1 MNYYIG
7 LDIGGTKIAG
17 ALVSASGKILTRTKT
32 STPKRVKPKD
42 IYTCVTDAI
51 DELIHVAG
59 ISLSS
64 IKGNIP
70 YSLKGIGVGVPGI
83 VDTRNHHILA
93 APNIALTGFPL
104 SALLKKKYRKPVVM
118 TNDVNAGLLGEAW
131 LGAAKGLSHVVG
143 IFPGTGVGGAVI
155 CDGKLLLGAQG
166 AATELGHVIV
176 DVDGP
181 LCHCGNR
188 GCLESLTSRWAIE
201 RDIRLAVKAG
211 HNTIVSKL
219 NDGKLDMIKS
229 RILKEALSKNDA
241 VVKSV
246 MAKAARV
253 LGKTAVSLNH
263 TFNPQAIIFGGG
275 VIKACGNFILPIVI
289 KEVNADPFFKK
300 FNTCR
305 ILPSKLGDDAV
316 LLGAARLLQQL

>member
-42 IYTCVTDAI
+42 IYACITDAI
-51 DELIHVAG
+51 DELIHAG
-59 ISLSS
+59 D
-64 IKGNIP
+64 IKRAYI
-70 YSLKGIGVGVPGI
+70 KGIGVGVPGI
-83 VDTRNHHILA
+83 VDTQNHHILA

-104 SALLKKKYRKPVVM
+104 SASLKRKYHMRVMM

-131 LGAAKGLSHVVG
+131 LGAAKGLAHVVG

-155 CDGKLLLGAQG
+155 IDGKLLLGAQG

-176 DVDGP
+176 SLDGP

-188 GCLESLTSRWAIE
+188 GCLEALTSRWAIE
-201 RDIRLAVKAG
+201 RDIRLAVKSG
-211 HNTIVSKL
+211 KSTIVTKL
-219 NDGKLDMIKS
+219 NDGNLNMIKS
-229 RILKEALSKNDA
+229 RILKEALGKNDA

-246 MAKAARV
+246 VGKAALV

-275 VIKACGNFILPIVI
+275 VIKACGDFILPIII

-316 LLGAARLLQQL
+316 MLGAARLAQQS

>member
-17 ALVSASGKILTRTKT
+17 ALVSASGKVLTRTKT
-32 STPKRVKPKD
+32 STPKKVKPRD
-42 IYTCVTDAI
+42 IYTCITDAI
-51 DELIHVAG
+51 DELVHSGG
-59 ISLSS
+59 INSS
-64 IKGNIP
+64 CI
-70 YSLKGIGVGVPGI
+70 KGIGVGVPGI

-104 SALLKKKYRKPVVM
+104 SPLLKRKYHKRVVM
-118 TNDVNAGLLGEAW
+118 ANDVNAGLLGEAW
-131 LGAAKGLSHVVG
+131 LGAARGLLHVVG

-155 CDGKLLLGAQG
+155 GDGKLLLGAQG

-176 DVDGP
+176 SIDGP

-188 GCLESLTSRWAIE
+188 GCLEALTSRWAIE
-201 RDIRLAVKAG
+201 RDIRLAVKSG
-211 HNTIVSKL
+211 RPTIVTQL

-229 RILKEALSKNDA
+229 RILKEALGKNDA
-241 VVKSV
+241 VVKAV
-246 MAKAARV
+246 MTKAAV
-253 LGKTAVSLNH
+253 ALGKAAVSLNH
-263 TFNPQAIIFGGG
+263 TFNPQAIILGGG
-275 VIKACGNFILPIVI
+275 VIKACGDFILPIVTREL
-289 KEVNADPFFKK
+289 KADPFFKK

-316 LLGAARLLQQL
+316 ILGAARLAQQS

>member
-17 ALVSASGKILTRTKT
+17 ALVSASGKIISRNKT
-32 STPKRVKPKD
+32 STPKKVKSKD
-42 IYTCVTDAI
+42 IYICVTDAI
-51 DELIHVAG
+51 DELIHASG
-59 ISLSS
+59 IKPAS
-64 IKGNIP
+64 I
-70 YSLKGIGVGVPGI
+70 KGIGVGVPGI

-93 APNIALTGFPL
+93 APNISLTGFPL
-104 SALLKKKYRKPVVM
+104 SAYLKRKYHKRVVM
-118 TNDVNAGLLGEAW
+118 ANDVNAGLLGEAW
-131 LGAAKGLSHVVG
+131 LGAAKGLLHVIG

-155 CDGKLLLGAQG
+155 SDGKLLLGAQG

-176 DVDGP
+176 SLDGP
-181 LCHCGNR
+181 ICHCGNR
-188 GCLESLTSRWAIE
+188 GCLEALTSRWAIE
-201 RDIRLAVKAG
+201 RDIRSAVKAG
-211 HNTIVSKL
+211 RKTIVTKL

-229 RILKEALSKNDA
+229 RILKEALAKNDQ
-241 VVKSV
+241 VVRSV
-246 MAKAARV
+246 MAKAAMV

-275 VIKACGNFILPIVI
+275 VIKACGDFMLPIVA
-289 KEVNADPFFKK
+289 KELKADPFFKK

-316 LLGAARLLQQL
+316 ILGAARLVQQP

>member
-42 IYTCVTDAI
+42 IYHCVTDAI
-51 DELIHVAG
+51 DELIHG
-59 ISLSS
+59 GGTSLSS
-64 IKGNIP
+64 IA
-70 YSLKGIGVGVPGI
+70 GIGVGVPGI
-83 VDTRNHHILA
+83 VDTRHNRILA
-93 APNIALTGFPL
+93 APNISLTGFPL
-104 SALLKKKYRKPVVM
+104 SASLKRKYRKPVVM

-131 LGAAKGLSHVVG
+131 AGAAKGLSHVVG

-155 CDGKLLLGAQG
+155 SDGKLLLGAQG
-166 AATELGHVIV
+166 AATELGHVIMS
-176 DVDGP
+176 VDGP

-188 GCLESLTSRWAIE
+188 GCLEALTSRWAIE

-211 HNTIVSKL
+211 KDTVVLKL
-219 NDGKLDMIKS
+219 NDGKLEMIKS
-229 RILKEALSKNDA
+229 RILKEALSKNDT
-241 VVKSV
+241 VVKAV
-246 MAKAARV
+246 LTKAARV
-253 LGKTAVSLNH
+253 LGKAAVSLNH
-263 TFNPQAIIFGGG
+263 TFNPQAIILGGG
-275 VIKACGNFILPIVI
+275 VIKACGDFILPIVI

-305 ILPSKLGDDAV
+305 VLSSKLGDDAV
-316 LLGAARLLQQL
+316 MLGAARLVQQPC

>member
-17 ALVSASGKILTRTKT
+17 ALVSGTGKILTRTKT
-32 STPKRVKPKD
+32 STPKKVKAKD
-42 IYTCVTDAI
+42 IYTCITDAI
-51 DELIHVAG
+51 DELIHAG
-59 ISLSS
+59 GVLRSL
-64 IKGNIP
+64 I
-70 YSLKGIGVGVPGI
+70 KGIGVGVPGI
-83 VDTRNHHILA
+83 VDTRNNHILA

-104 SALLKKKYRKPVVM
+104 SVSLKRKYRM
-118 TNDVNAGLLGEAW
+118 RIAMANDVNAGLLGEAW

-155 CDGKLLLGAQG
+155 IDGKLLLGAQG

-176 DVDGP
+176 SIDGP

-188 GCLESLTSRWAIE
+188 GCLEALTSRWAIE

-211 HNTIVSKL
+211 RNTIVTKL

-246 MAKAARV
+246 MTKAARV
-253 LGKTAVSLNH
+253 LGKSAVSLNH

-275 VIKACGNFILPIVI
+275 VIKACGHFILPIVA
-289 KEVNADPFFKK
+289 KEINADPFFKK
-300 FNTCR
+300 FNTCK
-305 ILPSKLGDDAV
+305 ILPSRLGDDAV
-316 LLGAARLLQQL
+316 LLGAARLAQQS

>member
-32 STPKRVKPKD
+32 STPKKVKTKD

-51 DELIHVAG
+51 DELIHSGG
-59 ISLSS
+59 IKPSF
-64 IKGNIP
+64 I
-70 YSLKGIGVGVPGI
+70 KGIGVGVPGI
-83 VDTRNHHILA
+83 VDTRNHQILA

-104 SALLKKKYRKPVVM
+104 SDSLKRKFHTRVVM
-118 TNDVNAGLLGEAW
+118 ANDVNAGLLGEAW

-155 CDGKLLLGAQG
+155 SDGKLLLGAQG

-176 DVDGP
+176 SLDGP

-188 GCLESLTSRWAIE
+188 GCLEAMTSRWAIE

-211 HNTIVSKL
+211 RRTIVTEL
-219 NDGKLDMIKS
+219 NDGKFDMIKS

-246 MAKAARV
+246 LTKVAV
-253 LGKTAVSLNH
+253 ILGKTSVSLNH

-275 VIKACGNFILPIVI
+275 VIKACGHFMLPIVT
-289 KEVNADPFFKK
+289 KEVKADPFFKR

-305 ILPSKLGDDAV
+305 ILSSKLGDDATM
-316 LLGAARLLQQL
+316 LGAARLAQQP

>member
-7 LDIGGTKIAG
+7 LDIGGTKISG
-17 ALVSASGKILTRTKT
+17 ALVSATGKILTRTKT
-32 STPKRVKPKD
+32 ATPKRVKPKD

-51 DELIHVAG
+51 DELVHAG
-59 ISLSS
+59 GVKPSL
-64 IKGNIP
+64 I
-70 YSLKGIGVGVPGI
+70 KGIGVGVPGI

-104 SALLKKKYRKPVVM
+104 SDSLKRKFHKRVVM
-118 TNDVNAGLLGEAW
+118 INDVNAGLLGEAW

-155 CDGKLLLGAQG
+155 SDGQLLLGTQG
-166 AATELGHVIV
+166 AAAELGHMILSL
-176 DVDGP
+176 DGP
-181 LCHCGNR
+181 MCHCGNH
-188 GCLESLTSRWAIE
+188 GCLEALTSRWAIE

-211 HNTIVSKL
+211 KKTMVTEL
-219 NDGKLDMIKS
+219 NDGKLNMVKS

-241 VVKSV
+241 VVKTV
-246 MAKAARV
+246 LAKVAMV
-253 LGKTAVSLNH
+253 LGRASVSLNH

-275 VIKACGNFILPIVI
+275 VIKACGHFILPIVI
-289 KEVNADPFFKK
+289 KEMNADPFFKK

-316 LLGAARLLQQL
+316 ILGAARLAQQP

>member
-32 STPKRVKPKD
+32 STPKKVKPKAVY
-42 IYTCVTDAI
+42 ICVLDAI
-51 DELIHVAG
+51 EELLQIGGVDPAAV
-59 ISLSS
+59 
-64 IKGNIP
+64 
-70 YSLKGIGVGVPGI
+70 KGIGVGVPGI

-104 SALLKKKYRKPVVM
+104 SVNLKKKFRKRVVM

-155 CDGKLLLGAQG
+155 SDGKLLLGTQG

-176 DVDGP
+176 SLDGP
-181 LCHCGNR
+181 LCHCGNH
-188 GCLESLTSRWAIE
+188 GCLEALTSRWAIE
-201 RDIRLAVKAG
+201 RDIRLAIKSG
-211 HNTIVSKL
+211 QKSIILKL

-229 RILKEALSKNDA
+229 RVLKEALSQHDP
-241 VVKSV
+241 VVKTV
-246 MAKAARV
+246 LARTARV
-253 LGKTAVSLNH
+253 LGKAAISLNH

-275 VIKACGNFILPIVI
+275 VIKACGDFILPIVS
-289 KEVNADPFFKK
+289 KELKADPFFRK

-316 LLGAARLLQQL
+316 LLGAARLAQQP

>member
-32 STPKRVKPKD
+32 STPKKVKPKD
-42 IYTCVTDAI
+42 IYTCITDAI
-51 DELIHVAG
+51 DELIHASG
-59 ISLSS
+59 IKSS
-64 IKGNIP
+64 DI
-70 YSLKGIGVGVPGI
+70 KGIGVGVPGI

-104 SALLKKKYRKPVVM
+104 SASLKQKYHKRVEIL
-118 TNDVNAGLLGEAW
+118 NDVNAGLLGEAW
-131 LGAAKGLSHVVG
+131 LGAAKGMAHVVG

-155 CDGKLLLGAQG
+155 SDGKLLLGAQG

-176 DVDGP
+176 KLDGP

-188 GCLESLTSRWAIE
+188 GCLEALTSRWAIE
-201 RDIRLAVKAG
+201 RDIRLAVKSG
-211 HNTIVSKL
+211 QKTIVSKL

-246 MAKAARV
+246 LTKAARV
-253 LGKTAVSLNH
+253 LGRVSVSLNH

-275 VIKACGNFILPIVI
+275 VIKACGNYMLPIVT
-289 KEVNADPFFKK
+289 KEVNADPFFKR

-305 ILPSKLGDDAV
+305 ILSSKLGDDATM
-316 LLGAARLLQQL
+316 LGAARLAQQP

>member
-32 STPKRVKPKD
+32 STPKKVKPKD
-42 IYTCVTDAI
+42 IYTCITDAI
-51 DELIHVAG
+51 DELIHASG
-59 ISLSS
+59 IKSS
-64 IKGNIP
+64 DI
-70 YSLKGIGVGVPGI
+70 KGIGVGVPGI

-104 SALLKKKYRKPVVM
+104 SASLKQKYHKRVEIL
-118 TNDVNAGLLGEAW
+118 NDVNAGLLGEAW
-131 LGAAKGLSHVVG
+131 LGAAKGMAHVVG

-155 CDGKLLLGAQG
+155 SDGKLLLGAQG

-176 DVDGP
+176 KLDGP

-188 GCLESLTSRWAIE
+188 GCLEALTSRWAIE
-201 RDIRLAVKAG
+201 REIRLAVKSG
-211 HNTIVSKL
+211 KKTIVTTL

-246 MAKAARV
+246 LTQVAVV

-275 VIKACGNFILPIVI
+275 VIKACGDFMLPIVI
-289 KEVNADPFFKK
+289 KEVKADPFFKK

-305 ILPSKLGDDAV
+305 ILPSQLGDDAV
-316 LLGAARLLQQL
+316 TLGAARLAQQV

>member
-17 ALVSASGKILTRTKT
+17 ALVSATGKILTRTKT

-51 DELIHVAG
+51 DELIHSGG
-59 ISLSS
+59 IRASS
-64 IKGNIP
+64 I
-70 YSLKGIGVGVPGI
+70 KGIGVGVPGI
-83 VDTRNHHILA
+83 VDTRNHHVLA

-104 SALLKKKYRKPVVM
+104 SASLKRKFHKRVVM

-155 CDGKLLLGAQG
+155 SDGKLLLGAQG

-176 DVDGP
+176 SIDGP
-181 LCHCGNR
+181 LCHCGNH

-201 RDIRLAVKAG
+201 RDIRAAVKAG
-211 HNTIVSKL
+211 RKTIVTKL
-219 NDGKLDMIKS
+219 NDGKLNMIKS

-246 MAKAARV
+246 LSKAALV

-275 VIKACGNFILPIVI
+275 VIKACGGFMLPIVA
-289 KEVNADPFFKK
+289 KEVKADPFFKK

-305 ILPSKLGDDAV
+305 ILSSQLGDDAV
-316 LLGAARLLQQL
+316 MLGAARLVQQP